1 LNWYLLQTKPN
12 AHTIACKHL
21 KQQGFEVFL
30 PLIIRTSKK
39 GQKFVDSTNPLFP
52 GYLFMGSSRDPVP
65 WKTVNSTRG
74 VCKAVTLD
82 GMHRPISTLVI
93 EGLKLRCNR
102 SGIIREMNKIEPGDR
117 VKIDKGPF
125 ADFICKVEEIS
136 DRSRVWVMINLLNQQ
151 TRAEISMHNLSKLY

>member
-1 LNWYLLQTKPN
+1 M
-12 AHTIACKHL
+12 ACKHL

-52 GYLFMGSSRDPVP
+52 GYLFMGSSRDPIP

-102 SGIIREMNKIEPGDR
+102 SGIIREMNKIEPDDR

-125 ADFICKVEEIS
+125 EFVAGRGDF
-136 DRSRVWVMINLLNQQ
+136 RS
-151 TRAEISMHNLSKLY
+151 